1 MVAITSPD
9 NGTEPACAAQEALVR
24 VCMCLLEAGSLGS
37 LLPAV
42 SVLRL
47 LVPGPQ
53 VLPSTLLCPGRAGQ
67 RNPPTS
73 EQRLLHD
80 APCATEQAR
89 ALGGK
94 STV

>member
-47 LVPGPQ
+47 LVSAPQ
-53 VLPSTLLCPGRAGQ
+53 VLHSTFPCPGREIQ
-67 RNPPTS
+67 RNPHTS
-73 EQRLLHD
+73 EQKVLHD
-80 APCATEQAR
+80 APCATKQAR

-94 STV
+94 STF